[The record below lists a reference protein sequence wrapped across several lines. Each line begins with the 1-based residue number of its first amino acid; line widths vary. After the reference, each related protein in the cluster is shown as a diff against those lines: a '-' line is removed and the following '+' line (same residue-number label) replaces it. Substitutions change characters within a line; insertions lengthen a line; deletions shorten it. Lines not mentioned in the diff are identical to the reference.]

1 MADNFGENSEMN
13 MKLRNQIASRLKTLM
28 DNTPSLSTQSKLEKK
43 SGVAQ
48 ATIGRILRSETDTR
62 VDTLLAIA
70 EAFGKPLSY
79 FLEVTGNVDKAPDF
93 SPARKAPLISWIQAG
108 SWHEASDPLQPG
120 DGEDWYDVPAG
131 TSESA
136 FWLRVVGDSMTS
148 PAGLS
153 VPEGSFILVEPGL
166 SPDNGRLVVAK
177 LTDTNEVT
185 FKKLIIDGGRKFLKP
200 LNPAYPML
208 EINSNCHIVGVVT
221 ESKQRL

>member
-1 MADNFGENSEMN
+1 

-28 DNTPSLSTQSKLEKK
+28 ESNSSLSTQSKLEKK

-62 VDTLLAIA
+62 VDTLLSIA

-93 SPARKAPLISWIQAG
+93 SPVRKAPLISWIQAG
-108 SWHEASDPLQPG
+108 SWHEACDPLQPG
-120 DGEDWYDVPAG
+120 DGEYWYDVPAG